1 MKLSAFVAAVLV
13 VGSAAAQAGTLTFFT
28 NFEPEGGGGRTGSG
42 SAFVTFD
49 ETTHVL
55 SYSGSFSG
63 LSGLTTQAHFHCCT
77 AVPLTGTAGIAVD
90 SPSLNIP
97 IGVSA
102 GSFNDSLDLDN
113 ASSFNPAFVTASG
126 GTTDLAI
133 ARLLN
138 AFNSG
143 QSYFNIHSSTFGGGE
158 IRGFMRV
165 PEPSALALAGLALV
179 LLGASRRRQ
188 PSR

>member
-1 MKLSAFVAAVLV
+1 MKLSALVAAVLV
-13 VGSAAAQAGTLTFFT
+13 AGAAAAQAGTLTFFT
-28 NFEPEGGGGRTGSG
+28 NFAPEAAGATGSG

-77 AVPLTGTAGIAVD
+77 ASPLTGTAGIAVD

-97 IGVSA
+97 IGFSA
-102 GSFNDSLDLDN
+102 GSFNSSLDLDDVN
-113 ASSFNPAFVTASG
+113 NFNGAYLAASG
-126 GTTDLAI
+126 GTTDLATT
-133 ARLLN
+133 RLLN
-138 AFNSG
+138 AFRSG
-143 QSYFNIHSSTFGGGE
+143 QSYFNIHSSTFLGGE

-165 PEPSALALAGLALV
+165 PEPSVLALAGLALALV
-179 LLGASRRRQ
+179 GVARRR
-188 PSR
+188 RA

>member
-1 MKLSAFVAAVLV
+1 MKLNAVVAMVLLA
-13 VGSAAAQAGTLTFFT
+13 GAAAAQASTLTFFT
-28 NFEPEGGGGRTGSG
+28 SFAPEAVGATGSG

-55 SYSGSFSG
+55 TYSGSFSG
-63 LSGLTTQAHFHCCT
+63 LSGRTTQAHFHCCT
-77 AVPLTGTAGIAVD
+77 AAPLTGTAGIAVD

-97 IGVSA
+97 LGVSA
-102 GSFNDSLDLDN
+102 GSFNDSLDLDDSNNFN
-113 ASSFNPAFVTASG
+113 ATYLAASG

-138 AFNSG
+138 AFSSG
-143 QSYFNIHSSTFGGGE
+143 QSYFNIHSTAFLGGE

-165 PEPSALALAGLALV
+165 PEPSVLALAGLALV
-179 LLGASRRRQ
+179 LVGVARRRQ
-188 PSR
+188 A

>member
-13 VGSAAAQAGTLTFFT
+13 VGAAAAQAGTLTFFT

-77 AVPLTGTAGIAVD
+77 AVPLTGTTGIAVD

-102 GSFNDSLDLDN
+102 GSFNDSLDLDDSNNFN
-113 ASSFNPAFVTASG
+113 AAYLAASG
-126 GTTDLAI
+126 GTTDLATT
-133 ARLLN
+133 RLLN
-138 AFNSG
+138 AFRSG
-143 QSYFNIHSSTFGGGE
+143 QSYFNIHSTTFTGGE

>member
-13 VGSAAAQAGTLTFFT
+13 AGAAAAQAGTLTFFT
-28 NFEPEGGGGRTGSG
+28 NFAPEAVGATGSG

-77 AVPLTGTAGIAVD
+77 ASPLTGTAGIAVD

-102 GSFNDSLDLDN
+102 GSFNDSLDLDD
-113 ASSFNPAFVTASG
+113 SGSFNVDYLAASG
-126 GTTDLAI
+126 GTTDLATT
-133 ARLLN
+133 RLLN
-138 AFNSG
+138 AFRSG
-143 QSYFNIHSSTFGGGE
+143 QSYFNIHSSTFRGGE

-165 PEPSALALAGLALV
+165 PEPSVLALAGLALALV
-179 LLGASRRRQ
+179 GVARRR
-188 PSR
+188 RA